1 MDIVKLD
8 AISSTNLILKEYIKE
23 KKAKHQTVITAE
35 YQTKGRGQMHTQWE
49 SEHSKNLLFS
59 MFLVFDNY
67 LISDQFYLTCAVS
80 LGIYKVISRYK
91 IKGLSVKW
99 PNDIMAGDQKI
110 AGILIENTL
119 VQDHIKNAI
128 IGVGLNVNQVLF
140 PNYVPNAVSM
150 KNLSGQEFDREILLK
165 ELLDSIVFYI
175 DKLNAKEYSFLK
187 HTYEEVMYKKGETI
201 LFEDLKGKTFPAK
214 ILGVSRQGKLL
225 LEEEDIHLKLYDFK
239 EIKFL

>member
-23 KKAKHQTVITAE
+23 KKAKHQTLITAE
-35 YQTKGRGQMHTQWE
+35 YQTQGRGQMHTQWE

-67 LISDQFYLTCAVS
+67 LITDQFYLTCAVS
-80 LGIYKVISRYK
+80 LGIYKVLSEYE
-91 IKGLSVKW
+91 IKDLSVKW

-119 VQDHIKNAI
+119 VQDRIKNAI

-140 PNYVPNAVSM
+140 PDYVPNAVSM
-150 KNLSGQEFDREILLK
+150 KNITGKEFNREIILK
-165 ELLDSIVFYI
+165 KLIDSIIFYV
-175 DKLNAKEYSFLK
+175 DKLNAKEYGFLK
-187 HTYEEVMYKKGETI
+187 HTYEEVMYKKGKSI
-201 LFEDLKGKTFPAK
+201 LFEDMKGKTFMAR
-214 ILGVSRQGKLL
+214 ILGVSKQGKLL
-225 LEEEDIHLKLYDFK
+225 LEEEGIHLRLYDFK
-239 EIKFL
+239 EVKFL

>member
-8 AISSTNLILKEYIKE
+8 AISSTNLILKEYIKD

-35 YQTKGRGQMHTQWE
+35 YQTQGRGQMHTHWE

-67 LISDQFYLTCAVS
+67 LITDQFYLTCAVS
-80 LGIYKVISRYK
+80 LGIYQVLSEYE
-91 IKGLSVKW
+91 IKDLNVKW

-119 VQDHIKNAI
+119 VQDRIKNAI
-128 IGVGLNVNQVLF
+128 VGVGLNVNQVLF
-140 PNYVPNAVSM
+140 PDYVPNAVSM
-150 KNLSGQEFDREILLK
+150 KNITGKEFNREIILK
-165 ELLDSIVFYI
+165 KLIDSIIFYV

-187 HTYEEVMYKKGETI
+187 HTYEEVMYKKGKSI
-201 LFEDLKGKTFPAK
+201 LFEDVKGKTFTAR
-214 ILGVSRQGKLL
+214 ILGVSKQGKLL
-225 LEEEDIHLKLYDFK
+225 LEEEGIHLRLYDFK
-239 EIKFL
+239 EVKFL

>member
-35 YQTKGRGQMHTQWE
+35 YQTEGRGQMHTHWE
-49 SEHSKNLLFS
+49 SEPSKNLLFS

-67 LISDQFYLTCAVS
+67 LIVDQFYLTCAVS
-80 LGIYKVISRYK
+80 LGIYKVLFDYG
-91 IKGLSVKW
+91 IKDLSVKW

-128 IGVGLNVNQVLF
+128 VGVGLNVNQVSF
-140 PNYVPNAVSM
+140 SDYVPNAVSM
-150 KNLSGQEFDREILLK
+150 KNLTGKEMNRENILEKLI
-165 ELLDSIVFYI
+165 DSIVFYL
-175 DKLNAKEYSFLK
+175 DKLTAGEYHFLK
-187 HTYEEVMYKKGETI
+187 HAYEEVMYKKGKTI
-201 LFEDLKGKTFPAK
+201 MFGNLEGKEFSAR
-214 ILGVSRQGKLL
+214 ILGVSKQGKLL
-225 LEEEDIHLKLYDFK
+225 LEEDGIYLKLYDFK
-239 EIKFL
+239 EVKFL